1 MEAYKTKWV
10 KNLED
15 KCKEEFIDVF
25 RIDGSLDH
33 WNYDNM
39 VQILNGLNM
48 LNKQGIKDYVDSM
61 EDTGHLYENAKE
73 QHDIIT
79 SAKNTMEMI
88 NHKEFLN
95 NIKGLSTLP
104 YI

>member
-1 MEAYKTKWV
+1 
-10 KNLED
+10 
-15 KCKEEFIDVF
+15 
-25 RIDGSLDH
+25 
-33 WNYDNM
+33 
-39 VQILNGLNM
+39 
-48 LNKQGIKDYVDSM
+48 M